1 MLRGSASIYKKGK
14 YKMLLGMRPVLEE
27 GTVYK
32 AELIDMI
39 LVGAEFNDCIIL
51 TFQLREDWDKSTII
65 SGMCSV
71 DPREDSCTRKWFS
84 VIRGYEG
91 GIVEDY
97 ELSWHCGSVV
107 ELTIR
112 KKVTGSYID
121 YTVDNIHR
129 LIDKLP
135 NTWRSFK
142 PKDLDARGYTRRE
155 SYKTW

>member
-1 MLRGSASIYKKGK
+1 
-14 YKMLLGMRPVLEE
+14 MLLGMRPVLEE
-27 GTVYK
+27 GVVYK

-51 TFQLREDWDKSTII
+51 TFQLREDWDELTII

-71 DPREDSCTRKWFS
+71 DPREDSYTRKWFS

-91 GIVEDY
+91 GIVDDY

-112 KKVTGSYID
+112 KRVTGA
-121 YTVDNIHR
+121 NIEYVVNDIHC
-129 LIDKLP
+129 LIGKETDVWQP
-135 NTWRSFK
+135 TK
-142 PKDLDARGYTRRE
+142 PKELTARGYTRRE